1 MPLLSWLTGR
11 QELRADPGEEQ
22 LEPNGKGRSD
32 DERLISAAKL
42 VEAGTYPEALA
53 ILHEL
58 EASPDIEVA
67 DQALN
72 LMADI
77 DVREGNLAEAE
88 VKLRRTIDY
97 HAGLGDETGGYYAC
111 LGVVLRRQGKM
122 DEAELAYSTA
132 LDQMRELE
140 PEWTVF
146 TLRNVEALYRS
157 LGREEEADQIE
168 GRLPLFEPDYYE
180 ALVNA
185 LATYRDF
192 PPSEL

>member
-1 MPLLSWLTGR
+1 MPLPSWLTGR
-11 QELRADPGEEQ
+11 QALGPDPGREQ
-22 LEPNGKGRSD
+22 LEPKGKGRSD
-32 DERLISAAKL
+32 DERLISTAKL
-42 VEAGTYPEALA
+42 IEAGTYPEATA
-53 ILHEL
+53 ILREL
-58 EASPDIEVA
+58 ETSPDRKVA

-77 DVREGNLAEAE
+77 DTREGNLAEAE
-88 VKLRRTIDY
+88 IKLRRSIDY
-97 HAGLGDETGGYYAC
+97 HIGLGDETGGFYAC
-111 LGVVLRRQGKM
+111 LGVVLRRQGKT

-168 GRLPLFEPDYYE
+168 GRLPLFEPDYFE
-180 ALVNA
+180 ALVHA

-192 PPSEL
+192 PLSEL